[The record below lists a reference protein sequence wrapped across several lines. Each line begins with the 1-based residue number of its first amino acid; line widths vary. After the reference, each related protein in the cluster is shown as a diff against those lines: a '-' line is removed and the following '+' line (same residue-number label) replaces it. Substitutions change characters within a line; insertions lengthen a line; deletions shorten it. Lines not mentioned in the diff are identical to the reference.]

1 MKVTHIITF
10 KFHSMIFE
18 FVSNLITRHQQ
29 NFIQKPLEEKYTC
42 FALVLQMLDITAF
55 YKKDSQGIKIQRKK

>member
-1 MKVTHIITF
+1 
-10 KFHSMIFE
+10 MIFE